1 MLPIGGAFAPA
12 PCQGPALASRGFTL
26 ARISSSSPYPFPLA
40 LRAVA
45 LSPVPACTTCRALA
59 RRTGNG
65 ASKARFAGE
74 RHAKPVTALRYERN
88 LQGPC
93 GMSGICPFGATSPCG
108 LSRGPRMLG
117 PSAQPRVPALRN
129 ERGDCTGPAKR
140 AGGLHRPVLLVQETA
155 GAQRS
160 GLPLRGSRTGWS
172 GRRARRRTGAQRRL
186 LDKAYRKSST
196 RPGPRWRTH

>member
-108 LSRGPRMLG
+108 LSRGPRMRG
-117 PSAQPRVPALRN
+117 PSAQPRAPSLRNEQGISPALRN
-129 ERGDCTGPAKR
+129 EQGNRTGPA
-140 AGGLHRPVLLVQETA
+140 E
-155 GAQRS
+155 
-160 GLPLRGSRTGWS
+160 
-172 GRRARRRTGAQRRL
+172 
-186 LDKAYRKSST
+186 
-196 RPGPRWRTH
+196 

>member
-74 RHAKPVTALRYERN
+74 MHAKPVTALRYERN
-88 LQGPC
+88 R
-93 GMSGICPFGATSPCG
+93 A
-108 LSRGPRMLG
+108 R
-117 PSAQPRVPALRN
+117 ALRD
-129 ERGDCTGPAKR
+129 ERGLPVRRDIPLRFEQGAPHAGPERSTPCTGPAKR
-140 AGGLHRPVLLVQETA
+140 AGN
-155 GAQRS
+155 
-160 GLPLRGSRTGWS
+160 RTGP
-172 GRRARRRTGAQRRL
+172 AE
-186 LDKAYRKSST
+186 
-196 RPGPRWRTH
+196 